1 MLISL
6 KYKFAFLCV
15 PKCGSTS
22 VERALKPYMDM
33 HLAGHPSLKH
43 ISATKFHKHIRPL
56 LRKADPE
63 REIETFCI
71 IRDPVDWLRSWYQ
84 YRSRR
89 QLANASHPQHKH
101 YTGDLT
107 FQDFAE
113 AYLSP
118 VQPEFAKLGSQY
130 CFVSLADGS
139 VGIDRIF
146 RLDQMDSLGF
156 YLSCKIGSAINIPR
170 ANRSSVR
177 DVGREALGWFRRG
190 KRPIER
196 QSGSVDLSLSD
207 GLLSQLKDRFVRD
220 YALYESLGK
229 TVPIET
235 GGTSAHYPAP

>member
-1 MLISL
+1 MLLSL

-22 VERALKPYMDM
+22 VERALKPYMDI

-43 ISATKFHKHIRPL
+43 VSATKFHKHIRPL

-63 REIETFCI
+63 RELETFCI

-89 QLANASHPQHKH
+89 QLANVSHPQHKH

-107 FQDFAE
+107 FQAFAE

-118 VQPEFAKLGSQY
+118 LQPEFAKLGSQY

-146 RLDQMDSLGF
+146 RLDQMDSLGS
-156 YLSCKIGSAINIPR
+156 YLTCKIGSTINIPK

-177 DVGREALGWFRRG
+177 GVGREALGWFRG
-190 KRPIER
+190 SKGMIEQ
-196 QSGSVDLSLSD
+196 QSESVDFSLSD
-207 GLLSQLKDRFVRD
+207 SLLSQLKVRFARD
-220 YALYESLGK
+220 YALYESLEK
-229 TVPIET
+229 TVPSET
-235 GGTSAHYPAP
+235 GGTRAHSPGP